1 MPSRADMVLEQVKR
15 TGLGPISEP
24 QDFGL
29 APLKRVHSPEFV
41 DFIQSAWQRW
51 SALGRSHDM
60 LPLAYQFK
68 SCWTH
73 THLALTA
80 VHEGHFSPD
89 MNPYPEDF
97 ASLREMIATARKT
110 CEQASEDALEQIAG
124 NDMVFTIGDK
134 FRLDF
139 TVQDFLLSFSNPN
152 VYFHSA
158 TAYDILRMTGV
169 ELGKR
174 DYLGALRL
182 KQAG

>member
-1 MPSRADMVLEQVKR
+1 MALSLHQAIIPNWLQVLGAVDGLLDKAESFVADGHAEEKALLETR
-15 TGLGPISEP
+15 
-24 QDFGL
+24 L
-29 APLKRVHSPEFV
+29 A
-41 DFIQSAWQRW
+41 D
-51 SALGRSHDM
+51 DM

-73 THLALTA
+73 THLALEGA
-80 VHEGHFSPD
+80 RKGHFSPD

-97 ASLREMIATARKT
+97 ESLREMIATARKT
-110 CEQASEDALEQIAG
+110 CEGMDEDALETIAG
-124 NDMVFTIGDK
+124 NDMVFTVGDR

-152 VYFHSA
+152 LYFHSA
-158 TAYDILRMTGV
+158 TAYDILRMKGV

-174 DYLGALRL
+174 DYLGAMRV

>member
-1 MPSRADMVLEQVKR
+1 MALSLHQAIIPNWLQVLGAVDGLLDKAESFVADGKASEKELLETR
-15 TGLGPISEP
+15 LI
-24 QDFGL
+24 D
-29 APLKRVHSPEFV
+29 
-41 DFIQSAWQRW
+41 
-51 SALGRSHDM
+51 DM

-80 VHEGHFSPD
+80 MYEGHFSPD
-89 MNPYPEDF
+89 MSPYPEDF
-97 ASLREMIATARKT
+97 ASLREMIATARQT
-110 CEQASEDALEQIAG
+110 CENTDEDALEEIAG

-139 TVQDFLLSFSNPN
+139 AVQDFLLSFSNPN

-158 TAYDILRMTGV
+158 TAYDILRMKGV
-169 ELGKR
+169 EIGKR

-182 KQAG
+182 KPAG